1 LLAPALVGGR
11 LAMHGRAGADALV
24 PLLEHRSAEVR
35 RLAAIALDQFE
46 QLKPRHLPALIAAY
60 RRGLDVAKA
69 IARTGSEEALR
80 FIEAA
85 WSVADDGRDARSA
98 LTVFGP
104 RAEPFLMRQLE
115 RCRQLCAGRDVDTIL
130 YALDRIGPLPDRA
143 REMIREAAA
152 SETTPLDLR
161 RAMEGQ
167 LIDRNDPAALPI
179 IVRRLG
185 ALRGEPYEDASAF
198 RLLERLRYHDEAARD
213 AGGSAILSY
222 LSRTELRR
230 ARREA
235 VVASWVV
242 GYRPAVPALRA
253 MLAEADNDWLL
264 AYNALFALAQLGGW
278 EARPEIARLAREHW
292 HLPVRNN
299 ARRALNMLDGGTFAL
314 PELGDEM
321 RGPYVGELRFA
332 ADVRGPTDC
341 RFDLAGGTLRFG
353 RDAPVPAR
361 WPESGAVRIALDEPS
376 RDVWA
381 TLERVP
387 GIASG
392 SPVALL
398 WQRAG
403 DRVIGVDGQR
413 VEGGLFMVDG
423 RSGAHRILAE
433 SVLAAF
439 DVGSSLLVVTGDSTR
454 FSDEAD
460 LWRLSRNSLAVI
472 EGPLRLP
479 ATPRG
484 FALAS
489 DRTLLIRTERGDLAV
504 SREGRLLPPRPC
516 AAAPPAQ

>member
-1 LLAPALVGGR
+1 
-11 LAMHGRAGADALV
+11 MHGRAGAEAVV
-24 PLLEHRSAEVR
+24 PLLEHPSAEVQR
-35 RLAAIALDQFE
+35 RAAIALDQFE
-46 QLKPRHLPALIAAY
+46 QLKPDHLPALIASY
-60 RRGLDVAKA
+60 RRGLDVADA

-85 WSVADDGRDARSA
+85 WSVADEGRNARSA
-98 LTVFGP
+98 LSLFGR
-104 RAEPFLMRQLE
+104 RAEPFLMGQLE
-115 RCRQLCAGRDVDTIL
+115 RCRRDCAGSEVDTIL
-130 YALDRIGPLPDRA
+130 YGLDRIGPLPERA
-143 REMIREAAA
+143 REMIRNIAAA
-152 SETTPLDLR
+152 GTAPPDLR
-161 RAMEGQ
+161 RAMEEQ
-167 LIDRNDPAALPI
+167 LIDRSDPAALPI

-185 ALRGEPYEDASAF
+185 ALRADPYEDAAAF
-198 RLLERLRYHDEAARD
+198 RLLERLRYHGEAARE
-213 AGGSAILSY
+213 AGGPAILSY
-222 LSRTELRR
+222 LGRPELRR

-253 MLAEADNDWLL
+253 MLAEAENDWLL
-264 AYNALFALAQLGGW
+264 AYNALFALAQLGGS

-332 ADVRGPTDC
+332 ADVHGVRDC
-341 RFDLAGGTLRFG
+341 RFDLAGETLRFG
-353 RDAPVPAR
+353 RGTPVPAR
-361 WPESGAVRIALDEPS
+361 SRRTSAVRIALDEPA
-376 RDVWA
+376 REA
-381 TLERVP
+381 IPGGVP
-387 GIASG
+387 GIPSG
-392 SPVALL
+392 SRIALH

-413 VEGGLFMVDG
+413 LEGGLFMVDG
-423 RSGAHRILAE
+423 RSGAHRILAD

-439 DVGSSLLVVTGDSTR
+439 DAGSSLLVVTGDSTH

-460 LWRLSRNSLAVI
+460 LWRLAPESLAVI

-504 SREGRLLPPRPC
+504 SAEGRLMPPRPC
-516 AAAPPAQ
+516 DAAAPAQ